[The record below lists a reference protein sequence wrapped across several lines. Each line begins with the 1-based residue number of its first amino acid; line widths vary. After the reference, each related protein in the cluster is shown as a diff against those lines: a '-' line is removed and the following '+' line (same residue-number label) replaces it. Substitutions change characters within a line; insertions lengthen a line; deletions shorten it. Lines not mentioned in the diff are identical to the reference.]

1 MTHPSFDVLVV
12 GAGSSGLMAAINA
25 ASQGARVLLL
35 EKNKRPGRKLLLSG
49 GGRCNVTNRTSRQDL
64 IAHIPGNGKFLYS
77 ALNQFDQD
85 DIIDFFQSRGVA
97 LKEEDHGRMFPVT
110 NSARTILDTLL
121 AELEALDVT
130 IWYEAPVERLL
141 LDREAGRV
149 RGVLLASGREVLAPA
164 VVLAVGG
171 RAYPKT
177 GATGDGYAWA
187 RAAGHTIERLY
198 ATEAPLLSQDSFI
211 VDKSLQGVSL
221 RDVAVTVWDA
231 AGASSAASTAQASG
245 DGPGKGQAT
254 SKAPTTSQAS
264 TATPVSPQTSGDAP
278 TKTSTGSSKI
288 QTISAPTKAIVTH
301 QMDMIFTHFGFSGP
315 AILRCSGHVNQWLF
329 AHPEADSCLL
339 TVNFQPNLTQAELS
353 AQAEAGRDKQLLTL
367 LKQWVPERLALVLC
381 QQLGVAP
388 ETAFK
393 QLTHAQVAQLWG
405 LMTAFPLSATGSQ
418 PLEKGFVTGGGVSTK
433 EVNPKTMESK
443 LTQGLFFCGEFLD
456 INGYTGGYNIT
467 AAFVTGTI
475 AGQYA
480 AWKSF
485 ELQG

>member
-85 DIIDFFQSRGVA
+85 DIVDFFQSRGVA

-141 LDREAGRV
+141 LDKEAGRV

-198 ATEAPLLSQDSFI
+198 ATEAPLLSQDGFI

-231 AGASSAASTAQASG
+231 AGASSAVSTAQATG
-245 DGPGKGQAT
+245 DGPGKVQAA
-254 SKAPTTSQAS
+254 SDAPDTSQ
-264 TATPVSPQTSGDAP
+264 TSSGAP
-278 TKTSTGSSKI
+278 TKPPTGSSKI
-288 QTISAPTKAIVTH
+288 QTTSAHAKAIVTH

-388 ETAFK
+388 EIAFK
-393 QLTHAQVAQLWG
+393 QLTHAQVAQLWQ
-405 LMTAFPLSATGSQ
+405 LMIAFPLSATGSQ

>member
-121 AELEALDVT
+121 AELDALDVT

-141 LDREAGRV
+141 LDREAVRV

-211 VDKSLQGVSL
+211 VDKSLQGISL

-231 AGASSAASTAQASG
+231 EGAPSASSQVQTAG
-245 DGPGKGQAT
+245 NT
-254 SKAPTTSQAS
+254 
-264 TATPVSPQTSGDAP
+264 P
-278 TKTSTGSSKI
+278 TKQSSA
-288 QTISAPTKAIVTH
+288 STKAIVTH

-329 AHPEADSCLL
+329 AHPEAESCLL

-353 AQAEAGRDKQLLTL
+353 AQAEVGRDKQLLTL

-388 ETAFK
+388 EIAFK

>member
-231 AGASSAASTAQASG
+231 AGTSDQANGKRQPDKTSPAQTAENTPAKQSSAPA
-245 DGPGKGQAT
+245 
-254 SKAPTTSQAS
+254 
-264 TATPVSPQTSGDAP
+264 
-278 TKTSTGSSKI
+278 
-288 QTISAPTKAIVTH
+288 KAIVTH

-329 AHPEADSCLL
+329 AHPEAESCLL

-353 AQAEAGRDKQLLTL
+353 AQAEVGRDKQLLTL

-388 ETAFK
+388 EIAFK
-393 QLTHAQVAQLWG
+393 QLTHAQVAQLWQ

>member
-1 MTHPSFDVLVV
+1 MTHTSFDVLVV

-35 EKNKRPGRKLLLSG
+35 EKNKRPGHKLLLSG

-130 IWYEAPVERLL
+130 IWYEAPVERLI
-141 LDREAGRV
+141 LDREASRV

-231 AGASSAASTAQASG
+231 AGASGQ
-245 DGPGKGQAT
+245 PNGKGQTDNT
-254 SKAPTTSQAS
+254 SPAQTASGGPANSGKAHLT
-264 TATPVSPQTSGDAP
+264 
-278 TKTSTGSSKI
+278 
-288 QTISAPTKAIVTH
+288 SAPTKAIVTH

-329 AHPEADSCLL
+329 AHPEAESCLL
-339 TVNFQPNLTQAELS
+339 TINFQPNLTQAELS
-353 AQAEAGRDKQLLTL
+353 VQAEAGRDKQLLTL

-381 QQLGVAP
+381 QQLEVAP
-388 ETAFK
+388 EIAFK
-393 QLTHAQVAQLWG
+393 QLTHAQVAQLWQ

>member
-110 NSARTILDTLL
+110 NSARTILETLL

-198 ATEAPLLSQDSFI
+198 ATEAPLLSQDPFI

-231 AGASSAASTAQASG
+231 EGASSATSTAQATG
-245 DGPGKGQAT
+245 DGPGKVQAASDAPDT
-254 SKAPTTSQAS
+254 SQTSSGAPTQ
-264 TATPVSPQTSGDAP
+264 TP
-278 TKTSTGSSKI
+278 TGSSKAH
-288 QTISAPTKAIVTH
+288 TPSAPAKAIVTH

-329 AHPEADSCLL
+329 AHPEAESCLL
-339 TVNFQPNLTQAELS
+339 TVNFQPNQTQAELS

-381 QQLGVAP
+381 QQLGVEP

-393 QLTHAQVAQLWG
+393 QLTHAQAARLWS

>member
-141 LDREAGRV
+141 LDKEAGRV

-231 AGASSAASTAQASG
+231 AGASSAVSTAQATG
-245 DGPGKGQAT
+245 DGPGKVQAA
-254 SKAPTTSQAS
+254 SDAPDTSQ
-264 TATPVSPQTSGDAP
+264 TSSGAP
-278 TKTSTGSSKI
+278 TKPPTGSSKI
-288 QTISAPTKAIVTH
+288 QTTSAHAKAIVTH

-393 QLTHAQVAQLWG
+393 QLTHAQLAQLWQ

>member
-85 DIIDFFQSRGVA
+85 DIVDFFQSRGVA

-198 ATEAPLLSQDSFI
+198 ATEAPLLSQDGFI

-231 AGASSAASTAQASG
+231 AGAPSASSPAQTAGNTPAKQAN
-245 DGPGKGQAT
+245 
-254 SKAPTTSQAS
+254 APA
-264 TATPVSPQTSGDAP
+264 
-278 TKTSTGSSKI
+278 
-288 QTISAPTKAIVTH
+288 KAIVTH

-329 AHPEADSCLL
+329 AHPEAESCLL

-388 ETAFK
+388 EIAFK
-393 QLTHAQVAQLWG
+393 QLTHAQVAQLWQ

-433 EVNPKTMESK
+433 EVNPRTMESK

>member
-85 DIIDFFQSRGVA
+85 DIIDFFQSRDVA

-130 IWYEAPVERLL
+130 IWYEAPVERLF

-231 AGASSAASTAQASG
+231 AGAPSAS
-245 DGPGKGQAT
+245 
-254 SKAPTTSQAS
+254 SQAQ
-264 TATPVSPQTSGDAP
+264 TAGNTPA
-278 TKTSTGSSKI
+278 KHSSVP
-288 QTISAPTKAIVTH
+288 AKAIVTH

-329 AHPEADSCLL
+329 AHPEAESCLL

-353 AQAEAGRDKQLLTL
+353 AQTEAGRDKQLLTL

-393 QLTHAQVAQLWG
+393 QLTHAQVAQLWQ

>member
-12 GAGSSGLMAAINA
+12 GAGSSGLMATINA
-25 ASQGARVLLL
+25 ANQGARVLLL

-231 AGASSAASTAQASG
+231 EGAPSASSQVRTAG
-245 DGPGKGQAT
+245 N
-254 SKAPTTSQAS
+254 
-264 TATPVSPQTSGDAP
+264 TPAKQS
-278 TKTSTGSSKI
+278 
-288 QTISAPTKAIVTH
+288 SAPAKAIVTH

-329 AHPEADSCLL
+329 AHPEAESCRL
-339 TVNFQPNLTQAELS
+339 TVNFQPNLTQTELS

-393 QLTHAQVAQLWG
+393 QLTHAQIAQLWQ

>member
-231 AGASSAASTAQASG
+231 EGAPSASSQVQTAG
-245 DGPGKGQAT
+245 NT
-254 SKAPTTSQAS
+254 
-264 TATPVSPQTSGDAP
+264 P
-278 TKTSTGSSKI
+278 TKQSSA
-288 QTISAPTKAIVTH
+288 STKAIVTH

-329 AHPEADSCLL
+329 AHPEAESCLL

-353 AQAEAGRDKQLLTL
+353 AQTEVGRDKQLLTL

-388 ETAFK
+388 EIAFK

>member
-1 MTHPSFDVLVV
+1 MTHPSFDVLVI

-141 LDREAGRV
+141 LDREANRV

-231 AGASSAASTAQASG
+231 AGASGQ
-245 DGPGKGQAT
+245 PNGKGQTDNTSPAQT
-254 SKAPTTSQAS
+254 ANGGPSNSSKAH
-264 TATPVSPQTSGDAP
+264 TPSSPA
-278 TKTSTGSSKI
+278 
-288 QTISAPTKAIVTH
+288 KAIVTH

-393 QLTHAQVAQLWG
+393 QLTHAQVAHLWK
-405 LMTAFPLSATGSQ
+405 LITAFPLSATGSQ

>member
-1 MTHPSFDVLVV
+1 MTHTSFDVLVV

-130 IWYEAPVERLL
+130 IWYEAPVERLI
-141 LDREAGRV
+141 LDREASRV

-231 AGASSAASTAQASG
+231 AGASGQ
-245 DGPGKGQAT
+245 PNGKGQTDNT
-254 SKAPTTSQAS
+254 SPAQTASGGPANSGKAHLT
-264 TATPVSPQTSGDAP
+264 
-278 TKTSTGSSKI
+278 
-288 QTISAPTKAIVTH
+288 SAPTKAIVTH

-329 AHPEADSCLL
+329 AHPEAESCLL
-339 TVNFQPNLTQAELS
+339 TINFQPNLTQAELS
-353 AQAEAGRDKQLLTL
+353 VQAEAGRDKQLLTL

-381 QQLGVAP
+381 QQLEVAP
-388 ETAFK
+388 EIAFK
-393 QLTHAQVAQLWG
+393 QLTHAQVAQLWQ

>member
-25 ASQGARVLLL
+25 ASQGARILLL

-141 LDREAGRV
+141 LDREANRV

-231 AGASSAASTAQASG
+231 AGASGQ
-245 DGPGKGQAT
+245 PNGKGQTDNTSPAQT
-254 SKAPTTSQAS
+254 ASGGPANSSKAHL
-264 TATPVSPQTSGDAP
+264 
-278 TKTSTGSSKI
+278 TSTP
-288 QTISAPTKAIVTH
+288 AKAIVTH

-329 AHPEADSCLL
+329 THPEAESCLL

-353 AQAEAGRDKQLLTL
+353 AQAEVGRDKQLLTL

-381 QQLGVAP
+381 QQLEVAP
-388 ETAFK
+388 EIAFK

>member
-141 LDREAGRV
+141 LDREASRV
-149 RGVLLASGREVLAPA
+149 RGVLLASGREALAPA

-187 RAAGHTIERLY
+187 RAAGHAIERLY

-231 AGASSAASTAQASG
+231 AGTSGQANGKRQPDKTSPAQTAENTPAKQSSAPA
-245 DGPGKGQAT
+245 
-254 SKAPTTSQAS
+254 
-264 TATPVSPQTSGDAP
+264 
-278 TKTSTGSSKI
+278 
-288 QTISAPTKAIVTH
+288 KAIVTH

-329 AHPEADSCLL
+329 VHPEADSCLL

-393 QLTHAQVAQLWG
+393 QLTHAQVAHLWK
-405 LMTAFPLSATGSQ
+405 LITAFPLSATGSQ

>member
-64 IAHIPGNGKFLYS
+64 IAHSPGNGKFLYS

-141 LDREAGRV
+141 LDKEAGRV

-231 AGASSAASTAQASG
+231 AGASSAVSTAQATG
-245 DGPGKGQAT
+245 DGPGKVQAA
-254 SKAPTTSQAS
+254 SDAPDTSQ
-264 TATPVSPQTSGDAP
+264 TSSGAP
-278 TKTSTGSSKI
+278 TKPPTGSSKI
-288 QTISAPTKAIVTH
+288 QTTSAHAKAIVTH

-393 QLTHAQVAQLWG
+393 QLTHAQAARLWS

>member
-1 MTHPSFDVLVV
+1 MTHTSFDVLVV

-85 DIIDFFQSRGVA
+85 DIIDFFQSRGVT

-130 IWYEAPVERLL
+130 IWYEAPVERLI

-231 AGASSAASTAQASG
+231 EGAPSASSQVQTAG
-245 DGPGKGQAT
+245 NT
-254 SKAPTTSQAS
+254 
-264 TATPVSPQTSGDAP
+264 P
-278 TKTSTGSSKI
+278 TKQSSA
-288 QTISAPTKAIVTH
+288 STKAIVTH

-329 AHPEADSCLL
+329 AHPEAESCLL

-353 AQAEAGRDKQLLTL
+353 AQAESGRDKQLLTL

-381 QQLGVAP
+381 LQLWVEP

-393 QLTHAQVAQLWG
+393 QLTHAQVAQLWQ

>member
-85 DIIDFFQSRGVA
+85 DIIDFFQSRGVT

-141 LDREAGRV
+141 LDKEAGRV

-231 AGASSAASTAQASG
+231 AGALSAS
-245 DGPGKGQAT
+245 
-254 SKAPTTSQAS
+254 SQAQ
-264 TATPVSPQTSGDAP
+264 TAENTP
-278 TKTSTGSSKI
+278 TKQSSTP
-288 QTISAPTKAIVTH
+288 AKAIVTH

-353 AQAEAGRDKQLLTL
+353 AQTEAGRDKQLLTL

-393 QLTHAQVAQLWG
+393 QLTHAQVAHLWK
-405 LMTAFPLSATGSQ
+405 LITAFPLSATGSQ

>member
-121 AELEALDVT
+121 AELEALDVP

-141 LDREAGRV
+141 LDKEAGRV

-211 VDKSLQGVSL
+211 VDMSLQGVSL
-221 RDVAVTVWDA
+221 RDLAVPVWDA
-231 AGASSAASTAQASG
+231 EGAPSASSQAQTAEN
-245 DGPGKGQAT
+245 
-254 SKAPTTSQAS
+254 
-264 TATPVSPQTSGDAP
+264 TPAKQS
-278 TKTSTGSSKI
+278 
-288 QTISAPTKAIVTH
+288 SAPAKAIVTH

-393 QLTHAQVAQLWG
+393 QLTHAQVAHLWK
-405 LMTAFPLSATGSQ
+405 LITAFPLSATGSQ

-443 LTQGLFFCGEFLD
+443 LTPGIFFCGEFLD

>member
-141 LDREAGRV
+141 LDKEASRV

-198 ATEAPLLSQDSFI
+198 ATEAPLLSQDGFI

-231 AGASSAASTAQASG
+231 EGAPSASCQAQIAGNTLTKQSSAPA
-245 DGPGKGQAT
+245 
-254 SKAPTTSQAS
+254 
-264 TATPVSPQTSGDAP
+264 
-278 TKTSTGSSKI
+278 
-288 QTISAPTKAIVTH
+288 KAIVTQ

-329 AHPEADSCLL
+329 AHPEAESCLL

-393 QLTHAQVAQLWG
+393 QLTHAQVAQLWQ
-405 LMTAFPLSATGSQ
+405 LMTAFPISATGSQ

>member
-85 DIIDFFQSRGVA
+85 DIIDFFKSRGVA

-141 LDREAGRV
+141 LDREASRV

-231 AGASSAASTAQASG
+231 EGAPSASSQVQTARN
-245 DGPGKGQAT
+245 T
-254 SKAPTTSQAS
+254 
-264 TATPVSPQTSGDAP
+264 P
-278 TKTSTGSSKI
+278 TKQSSA
-288 QTISAPTKAIVTH
+288 STKAIVTH

-329 AHPEADSCLL
+329 AHPEAESCLL

-353 AQAEAGRDKQLLTL
+353 AQAEVGRDKQLLTL

-388 ETAFK
+388 EIAFK

>member
-25 ASQGARVLLL
+25 ANQGARVLLL

-231 AGASSAASTAQASG
+231 EGTS
-245 DGPGKGQAT
+245 GQANGKRQPDKT
-254 SKAPTTSQAS
+254 SPAQ
-264 TATPVSPQTSGDAP
+264 TAGNTPAKQTSAP
-278 TKTSTGSSKI
+278 
-288 QTISAPTKAIVTH
+288 AKAIVTH

-329 AHPEADSCLL
+329 AHPEAESCLL

-388 ETAFK
+388 EIAYK

>member
-1 MTHPSFDVLVV
+1 M
-12 GAGSSGLMAAINA
+12 
-25 ASQGARVLLL
+25 
-35 EKNKRPGRKLLLSG
+35 
-49 GGRCNVTNRTSRQDL
+49 
-64 IAHIPGNGKFLYS
+64 
-77 ALNQFDQD
+77 
-85 DIIDFFQSRGVA
+85 
-97 LKEEDHGRMFPVT
+97 
-110 NSARTILDTLL
+110 
-121 AELEALDVT
+121 
-130 IWYEAPVERLL
+130 
-141 LDREAGRV
+141 
-149 RGVLLASGREVLAPA
+149 
-164 VVLAVGG
+164 
-171 RAYPKT
+171 
-177 GATGDGYAWA
+177 
-187 RAAGHTIERLY
+187 
-198 ATEAPLLSQDSFI
+198 
-211 VDKSLQGVSL
+211 DKSLQGVSL

-245 DGPGKGQAT
+245 DGPGKVQAA
-254 SKAPTTSQAS
+254 SDAPDTSQ
-264 TATPVSPQTSGDAP
+264 TSSGAP
-278 TKTSTGSSKI
+278 TKPPTGSSKI
-288 QTISAPTKAIVTH
+288 QTTSAHAKAIVTH

-393 QLTHAQVAQLWG
+393 QLTHAQAARLWS